1 MKMLDRGRQVLPW
14 LILVLLCLPTVYA
27 GWDEADKARREGDHA
42 TAMREYHA
50 LAAKG
55 DVDAEY
61 TIGVVY
67 ENGLGVPRDPQ
78 KAFEIYYKVAKKGAG
93 EVSTVA
99 KYALGILYS
108 QGRGIAQDRNEA
120 VRWWLTAANEGFV
133 PAQYNVG
140 LAYDLGGGVSQN
152 YPEAFKWY
160 QKAADAGD
168 ARAMNQLG
176 NMYTDG
182 NGVAQNYVRAHFWYN
197 VAASQPAQ
205 DQELNQGIEAG
216 RKNRSMLEKRM
227 SPSQVAEAQRMAS
240 TWKPSST
247 GAFGNKPEPKK
258 SESTSP
264 KQIGSRKVVSTG
276 SGFVVS
282 RAGQVLTNHHVIEG
296 CAQVRVVPGGG
307 VKVIATDKTND
318 LALVAGSQDNASF
331 AVFRD
336 SRARLG
342 EPVVAIG
349 YPLRGLLA
357 SGPNVTTGAV
367 SALAGPGNDT
377 RLLQLSAP
385 VQPGNSGGPLLDRS
399 GQVIGVV
406 SSKLNAIKV
415 ARITGDVPQNVNFAI
430 TGAAA
435 RAFLDAQGISYTT
448 ASSSRTL
455 ETADIAE
462 TAKRFTVVVECLK

>member
-1 MKMLDRGRQVLPW
+1 MNILKCGRQAIAAVNLA
-14 LILVLLCLPTVYA
+14 LLCVPTVNA
-27 GWDEADKARREGDHA
+27 GWDEAIEAGRRGDHA
-42 TAMREYHA
+42 TAMREYQA
-50 LAAKG
+50 LAEKG
-55 DVDAEY
+55 DPDAEY
-61 TIGVVY
+61 NIGMMY
-67 ENGLGVPRDPQ
+67 DNGLGVPRDYQ
-78 KAFEIYYKVAKKGAG
+78 KAIEIWLKAAKNG
-93 EVSTVA
+93 S
-99 KYALGILYS
+99 
-108 QGRGIAQDRNEA
+108 
-120 VRWWLTAANEGFV
+120 V
-133 PAQYNVG
+133 PAQYALGVMYRQGRGVPQDNKEAARWWLKASESG
-140 LAYDLGGGVSQN
+140 LVFAQYNLGWAYAEGSGVPQN
-152 YPEAFKWY
+152 YKEAAKWY
-160 QKAADAGD
+160 LKAADAGD
-168 ARAMNQLG
+168 ARAMNSLG
-176 NMYTDG
+176 VMYQEG
-182 NGVAQNYVRAHFWYN
+182 NGVMQDYIRAHFWYN
-197 VAASQPAQ
+197 VAAAQ
-205 DQELNQGIEAG
+205 RAENTEADQGIEAG
-216 RKNRSMLEKRM
+216 RKNRTTIEKRM
-227 SPSQVAEAQRMAS
+227 TPFQVAEAQRLAS

-247 GAFGNKPEPKK
+247 GAFGNKPGTKK
-258 SESTSP
+258 SESTST
-264 KQIGSRKVVSTG
+264 KQPGSRKVVSTG

-331 AVFRD
+331 SVFRD

-462 TAKRFTVVVECLK
+462 TAKRFTVVIECLK